1 LTVYARLCGWVLARA
16 HAKAGNALIISGYL
30 DTNTSFD
37 DAMGKFALAYANQ
50 AERDHTALKAAVRA
64 GKIEV
69 PLEQ

>member
-16 HAKAGNALIISGYL
+16 HAKAGNALTISGYPG
-30 DTNTSFD
+30 TKTSFD

-50 AERDHTALKAAVRA
+50 AERDHTALKVAVRA